1 MAGPAAKPRG
11 GEKLR
16 KEESKKRGGEGEEE
30 GKALLP
36 ERTSKWK
43 CLGCFLIIHAN
54 SKSRSKMKPRR
65 TGPLSHSLF
74 FNFSLFFFLDGSS
87 VTTNALPRHDM
98 NIQLT

>member
-1 MAGPAAKPRG
+1 MAGPAAKPQGR
-11 GEKLR
+11 EKLR
-16 KEESKKRGGEGEEE
+16 REESKKRGGGDE

-65 TGPLSHSLF
+65 LGPPF
-74 FNFSLFFFLDGSS
+74 
-87 VTTNALPRHDM
+87 ALP
-98 NIQLT
+98 LF